1 MPPGPGSQEVI
12 WTYAPR
18 DCVSPSIRNQL
29 AGYSSSK
36 PASSS
41 RYVAAVK
48 GKPGVSVGRGVAE
61 LITAVGSGVGETAAC
76 GLQAARNNKTT
87 VTIKNGCKENL
98 IYEVLSLQLF
108 SVVARRVNDNGVI
121 KRAVDDVSGAGNQR
135 QVGEAVG

>member
-76 GLQAARNNKTT
+76 GLHAVRNNKTA

-98 IYEVLSLQLF
+98 TVGL
-108 SVVARRVNDNGVI
+108 GVQI
-121 KRAVDDVSGAGNQR
+121 IQKRAAGWHLGIGSCQEKSCPMSGT
-135 QVGEAVG
+135 